1 MSAPFQKVHFFC
13 LFGKI
18 WIKNPPLSS
27 EMRNSVFCHAFENG
41 RGCGTHTATASFS
54 VPPPGQLGLPAC
66 DDAASVSHA
75 NL

>member
-27 EMRNSVFCHAFENG
+27 ALPTSLFLATGSWGAEMEG
-41 RGCGTHTATASFS
+41 SFA
-54 VPPPGQLGLPAC
+54 P
-66 DDAASVSHA
+66 AASTEKPTYM
-75 NL
+75 